1 MIMKYVIVR
10 RNVNC
15 DDHLE
20 KSVINIFVSKDRE
33 STKNRNAFLR
43 WCSWCSCL
51 PSFSVIYMNLSI
63 TNMSICTHCTDIWVV
78 CLTKTKLSV
87 HPPSRGENYSV
98 PSSRSIRRC
107 LMFMKSPPRTD
118 LAGMR
123 NRYPPCLSVCLQT
136 TILYPPKTTWPLP
149 NINQHTYLSPLKE
162 RRNPMVGNGF
172 HWIEWVTNAHDNRV
186 IRNGW
191 TATKWWI

>member
-43 WCSWCSCL
+43 WCL
-51 PSFSVIYMNLSI
+51 ELGAL
-63 TNMSICTHCTDIWVV
+63 V
-78 CLTKTKLSV
+78 CLLSLLFIWIYRSQICPYVHTALTYELFAWPKLNCPSV
-87 HPPSRGENYSV
+87 HLPSRGENYSV

-123 NRYPPCLSVCLQT
+123 NRYPPCLSVYKQQYY
-136 TILYPPKTTWPLP
+136 IHRKRPGHYP
-149 NINQHTYLSPLKE
+149 I
-162 RRNPMVGNGF
+162 
-172 HWIEWVTNAHDNRV
+172 
-186 IRNGW
+186 
-191 TATKWWI
+191 